1 MNVGIDISNIELKT
15 ERLLLRPF
23 RQSDLDD
30 FFEYASVDGVGQMAG
45 WVPHK
50 NKEESQKILDLFINE
65 KKTFAVVNN
74 GKVIGSIGIE
84 KYNEKQYPEFDE
96 KKARELGYV
105 LSKEYWGSG
114 LMPEAAK
121 EVIRYLFDDVGLDL
135 LFCSHFIENNQSKR
149 VIEKLGFTYY
159 KDTERETPLGMN
171 KMCKE
176 YILYRHEYERD

>member
-1 MNVGIDISNIELKT
+1 MNVDIDINNIELKT

-149 VIEKLGFTYY
+149 VIEKLGFKYY
-159 KDTERETPLGMN
+159 KDTERETRLGMN
-171 KMCKE
+171 KKCKE

>member
-1 MNVGIDISNIELKT
+1 MNVDIDISNIELKT

-30 FFEYASVDGVGQMAG
+30 FFEYASVDSVGQMAG

-135 LFCSHFIENNQSKR
+135 LFCSHFIENSQSKR

-159 KDTERETPLGMN
+159 KDTERETFLGMN
-171 KMCKE
+171 KKCKE
-176 YILYRHEYERD
+176 YILYRHEYEGD